1 MATKRSSYLQHLP
14 ATFQEDPFI
23 GQFLLAF
30 ERILSGIPAS
40 DPRDPITEQVGLEDY
55 IDHLHDY
62 FDPAQTPEEF
72 LPWLARWVAWNLRE
86 DWHADLQRQFISN
99 IVPLYRQRGTKSGL
113 RKLLEI
119 YTGER
124 VKIYEFDEPLYY
136 FQVEMTLSDP
146 SPSSLQQTEEIAR
159 KVLDQEK
166 PAHTFYNL
174 KVLLPMMQIRNDYDW
189 PIEDEND
196 SGIGLRLG
204 WNTLLGTTTKL
215 S

>member
-1 MATKRSSYLQHLP
+1 MATQRSSYLNHLP
-14 ATFQEDPFI
+14 ATFQEDPFV

-30 ERILSGIPAS
+30 ERILSGIPTP
-40 DPRDPITEQVGLEDY
+40 DPRNPIPEQLGLEDY

-62 FDPAQTPEEF
+62 FDPDQTPTEF
-72 LPWLARWVAWNLRE
+72 LPWLASWVAWNLRE

-99 IVPLYRQRGTKSGL
+99 IVPLYRKRGTKAGL
-113 RKLLEI
+113 RRLLEI

-146 SPSSLQQTEEIAR
+146 SPSTLQQTEEIAR

-174 KVLLPMMQIRNDYDW
+174 KILLPMMQIRNDYDW
-189 PIEDEND
+189 PTEQPDD
-196 SGIGLRLG
+196 GGIGLRLG
-204 WNTLLGTTTKL
+204 WNTLLGTTTRL